1 MVAIIPTE
9 DGSMT
14 ERKVERGLRE
24 LYDKDPEHADWLV
37 FGRVPEADR
46 RGFLKGAGLAAM
58 AAAVGATIP
67 FARNMPSGLIP
78 AALADTHAEFTLFG
92 KQGLIVRNDRPVNL
106 ETPPHLL
113 DPDVTPIANFFVRNN
128 GGVPGEAADP
138 DAWRITVDG
147 EVEKPLELSLA
158 QLKSEFEQVTL
169 QLQLECGGNGRA
181 GFNPS
186 PRGNQWVIGAVGNG
200 EWTGC
205 RMADVLA
212 RAGVKPGAVYTGHY
226 GADPHLSGEAGRP
239 AISRGVPIAKAM
251 DPHTLI
257 VWGMN
262 GEPLPLIH
270 GGPVRVLAPGWPG
283 SCSQKWL
290 TRVWVRDR
298 EHDGP
303 GMTGMSYRMPRNPVA
318 PGAEVPAEDM
328 VVMESLPVKSVITA
342 PETNASVGVGQPFEL
357 RGHAWAGD
365 RAVRA
370 LHVSIDFGAT
380 WTEAKLNAP
389 VNRYAWQRWSAQ
401 VSLPAKGYYEIWAR
415 ATDDAGVMQPAVVPG
430 WNPRGYGNNAQHRI
444 AVTAA

>member
-1 MVAIIPTE
+1 MEVS
-9 DGSMT
+9 SMADK
-14 ERKVERGLRE
+14 RLERGLRE
-24 LYDKDPEHADWLV
+24 LYDEDPERADWLV
-37 FGRVPEADR
+37 FGRIPETNR

-58 AAAVGATIP
+58 AAAVGAAIP
-67 FARNMPSGLIP
+67 FARHMPSGLIP
-78 AALADTHAEFTLFG
+78 AALADTPEEFTLYG

-113 DPDVTPIANFFVRNN
+113 DPDITPIANFFVRNN
-128 GGVPGEAADP
+128 GGVPEEAADP
-138 DAWRITVDG
+138 EAWMLAFDG
-147 EVEKPLELSLA
+147 EVENPLEMSLA
-158 QLKSEFEQVTL
+158 ELKSEFEHVTL

-205 RMADVLA
+205 RMADVLQ
-212 RAGVKPGAVYTGHY
+212 RAGVKPSAVYTGHY
-226 GADPHLSGEAGRP
+226 GADPHLSGEPDRP

-257 VWGMN
+257 VWEMN

-270 GGPVRVLAPGWPG
+270 GGPVRVVAPGWPG

-290 TRVWVRDR
+290 TRVWVRDQ

-303 GMTGMSYRMPRNPVA
+303 GMTGMSYRMPRHPVA
-318 PGAEVPAEDM
+318 PGAEVEAEDM
-328 VVMESLPVKSVITA
+328 VVMESMPVKSVITA
-342 PETNASVGVGQPFEL
+342 PETNAHVSAGEPFEV

-365 RAVRA
+365 RKVRA
-370 LHVSIDFGAT
+370 MHVSIDYGAT
-380 WTEAKLNAP
+380 WMEAELSEP
-389 VNRYAWQRWSAQ
+389 VNPYAWQRWRAQ
-401 VSLPAKGYYEIWAR
+401 IELPTDGYYEVWAR

-444 AVTAA
+444 AVIAA

>member
-1 MVAIIPTE
+1 MA
-9 DGSMT
+9 DK
-14 ERKVERGLRE
+14 RVERGLRE
-24 LYDKDPEHADWLV
+24 LYDEDPERADWLL

-58 AAAVGATIP
+58 VAAVGAAIP

-78 AALADTHAEFTLFG
+78 AALADTHGGFTLYG
-92 KQGLIVRNDRPVNL
+92 KEGLIVRNDRPVNL

-128 GGVPGEAADP
+128 GGVPDAAADP
-138 DAWRITVDG
+138 DAWTITIDG
-147 EVEKPLELSLA
+147 EVDNPLELTLA
-158 QLKSEFEQVTL
+158 QLKADFEQVTM
-169 QLQLECGGNGRA
+169 QSQLECAGNGRA

-205 RMADVLA
+205 RLGDVLE
-212 RAGVKPGAVYTGHY
+212 RAGLKSSAVYTGHY

-239 AISRGVPIAKAM
+239 AISRGVPIAKAT

-270 GGPVRVLAPGWPG
+270 GGPVRLLAPGWPG

-290 TRVWVRDR
+290 VRVWVRDR

-303 GMTGMSYRMPRNPVA
+303 GMTGMSYRVPRHPVA

-328 VVMESLPVKSVITA
+328 VVMQSLPVKSVITA
-342 PETNASVGVGQPFEL
+342 PQTNVQVAAGRPFEV

-365 RAVRA
+365 WAVRA
-370 LHVSIDFGAT
+370 MHVSIDFGAT
-380 WTEAKLNAP
+380 WQEAELAEP
-389 VNRYAWQRWSAQ
+389 VNRYAWQRWRAQ
-401 VSLPAKGYYEIWAR
+401 IELPTVGYYEIWAR
-415 ATDDAGVMQPAVVPG
+415 ATDDAGVMQPQVVPG
-430 WNPRGYGNNAQHRI
+430 WNPRGYGNNAMHRI